1 MQNQTMKY
9 DYIIR
14 SGDQERAHL
23 ALPTPYDA
31 MHFGPFVST
40 LIIRPRPEHPILFQ
54 PLTPAELR
62 ALHLN
67 H

>member
-1 MQNQTMKY
+1 MKY

-14 SGDQERAHL
+14 SGGHESGRFKL
-23 ALPTPYDA
+23 STPYGA
-31 MHFGPFVST
+31 MRFGPFVSA
-40 LIIRPRPEHPILFQ
+40 LIIRPRPGHPILFQ